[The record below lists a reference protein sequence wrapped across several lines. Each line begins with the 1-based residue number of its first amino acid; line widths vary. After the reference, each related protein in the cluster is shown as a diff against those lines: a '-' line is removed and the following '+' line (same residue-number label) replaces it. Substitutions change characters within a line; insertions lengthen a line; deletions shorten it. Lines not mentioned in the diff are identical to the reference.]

1 MSFLIASVG
10 LLGRNLRSDIVTVQK
25 LLRARGFKA
34 GAANGVCD
42 VRTIAAI
49 RAFQATFLPHSD
61 GIIAPASSSWTTLA
75 ATSTKKAPTSLAQW
89 NGDSSQWSQEKKLQS
104 LKTTLRPK
112 IDALL
117 AALRRR
123 DFQPK
128 IVFAWRSV
136 AVQQTLYEQGK
147 STVRFSFHNAQLAN
161 GTPNA
166 YAADIIDS
174 RYAWTPKATTSGF
187 WDALGEEAKAL
198 GLYWGGDWVQFR
210 DWAHVQ
216 LVDNSQLLA
225 VRKQSGL

>member
-1 MSFLIASVG
+1 M
-10 LLGRNLRSDIVTVQK
+10 
-25 LLRARGFKA
+25 
-34 GAANGVCD
+34 
-42 VRTIAAI
+42 
-49 RAFQATFLPHSD
+49 
-61 GIIAPASSSWTTLA
+61 
-75 ATSTKKAPTSLAQW
+75 
-89 NGDSSQWSQEKKLQS
+89 QS

-128 IVFAWRSV
+128 IIFAWRSV

-216 LVDNSQLLA
+216 LVDYSQLPA
-225 VRKQSGL
+225 VRKESGL